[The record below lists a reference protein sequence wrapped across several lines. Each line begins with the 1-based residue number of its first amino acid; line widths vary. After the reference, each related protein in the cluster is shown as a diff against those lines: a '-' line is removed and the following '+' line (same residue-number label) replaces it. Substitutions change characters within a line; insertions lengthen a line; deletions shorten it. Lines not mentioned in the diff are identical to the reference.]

1 MKSFITTLFSLFLC
15 TVVFAQSEQYSNAM
29 KAYLLKLKDA
39 KTPESFQA
47 AANGFERIAGSEQ
60 KEWLPKY
67 YAAFCFIMQAMNTA
81 DKDKVDGILDQA
93 DKLVVDAL
101 MIINNDE
108 ILCLQSLSASA
119 RIGVNPMT
127 RGMKYGQISA
137 GFLAKAKE
145 LNPDNPRIYY
155 LEATAKYYTPK
166 AFGGGKD
173 KAKELFEKAVVAYSK
188 FKPANELMPDWGAEQ
203 TMQLLEECRK

>member
-1 MKSFITTLFSLFLC
+1 MKKFLLTSFTLLMSV
-15 TVVFAQSEQYSNAM
+15 VVFAQSEQYTNAM

-39 KTPESFQA
+39 RSAESFQA
-47 AANGFERIAGSEQ
+47 AANGFERIAGNET

-67 YAAFCFIMQAMNTA
+67 YAGFCFVMQAMNTG

-93 DKLVVDAL
+93 DKLISDAAQ
-101 MIINNDE
+101 ISNNDE
-108 ILCLQSLSASA
+108 ILCLQSLAASA

-145 LNPDNPRIYY
+145 MNPDNPRIYY
-155 LEATAKYYTPK
+155 LEGTSKFYTPK

-173 KAKELFEKAVVAYSK
+173 KAQEIFEKAVVAYAK
-188 FKPANELMPDWGAEQ
+188 FKPANELMPDWGSQQ
-203 TMQLLEECRK
+203 TVEMLEECKK